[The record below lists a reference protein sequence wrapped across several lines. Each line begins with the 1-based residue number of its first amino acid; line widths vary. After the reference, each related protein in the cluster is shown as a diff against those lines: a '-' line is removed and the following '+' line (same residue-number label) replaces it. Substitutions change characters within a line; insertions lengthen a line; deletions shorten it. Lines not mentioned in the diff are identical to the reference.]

1 MTRNNNETKG
11 ANSSPRPSGG
21 GKIHL
26 LKEGEVCERAS
37 LARGRLWRMVR
48 EGTFPAPIEIARRR
62 VAWYEHEVQAW
73 ILNPII

>member
-1 MTRNNNETKG
+1 MANNTNG

-37 LARGRLWRMVR
+37 LARGRLWRKVR
-48 EGTFPAPIEIARRR
+48 EGTFPAPIEITSGH
-62 VAWYEHEVQAW
+62 VAWYEHDVAAW
-73 ILNPII
+73 ILDPIV